1 MLRKLLGG
9 ESMGVPVDLS
19 GRNRIPA
26 RDVSGGYQ
34 VSDWAKREKIGDVH
48 GYNKRHDGGIPRTA
62 KEKK

>member
-1 MLRKLLGG
+1 
-9 ESMGVPVDLS
+9 MGVPVDLS

-34 VSDWAKREKIGDVH
+34 VSNRAKREKIGDVH
-48 GYNKRHDGGIPRTA
+48 RYNKRHDGGIPRTA